1 MTKEPE
7 TLEARLLRKYKS
19 QRIPETG
26 YLKLSKRQIRECKKQ
41 FELKGSLPHTLDAE
55 VSITLFA
62 SFLLL
67 LGFYSLQRF
76 ENNIDIETES
86 QIIIENIEIPETQQ
100 FETPPPPARPSV
112 PVESE
117 DDDLADDLT
126 IEETDLD
133 NFDAWDAPPPP
144 PSGPQV
150 KFIPY
155 DDPPR
160 PLFPIRPVYPD
171 IAQEAGIEGQV
182 LVQCFID
189 KTGKVKE
196 TIVLKGIPNT
206 GLNEAAVDALRK
218 TRFRPAKQ
226 RETKVGVWI
235 TIPIN
240 FKLQN

>member
-1 MTKEPE
+1 MNIKNLTPFSSLVSFILKK
-7 TLEARLLRKYKS
+7 A
-19 QRIPETG
+19 
-26 YLKLSKRQIRECKKQ
+26 KLSSES
-41 FELKGSLPHTLDAE
+41 LKTKYSTVLRVGVLIS
-55 VSITLFA
+55 SIF
-62 SFLLL
+62 LL
-67 LGFYSLQRF
+67 LGFYGLQRF
-76 ENNIDIETES
+76 ENNIQIETES

-100 FETPPPPARPSV
+100 FDTPPPPARPSV

-117 DDDLADDLT
+117 DEDLADDLT

-160 PLFPIRPVYPD
+160 PLFPIKPVYPD

-189 KTGKVKE
+189 EKGRVKE
-196 TIVLKGIPNT
+196 TIILKGIPNT
-206 GLNEAAVDALRK
+206 GLNEAAEEALRK

-226 RETKVGVWI
+226 RERAVGVWI

>member
-1 MTKEPE
+1 MDFE
-7 TLEARLLRKYKS
+7 TIKKVLSKINPFSKLVDFLLSRA
-19 QRIPETG
+19 
-26 YLKLSKRQIRECKKQ
+26 KLSEKTLKQ
-41 FELKGSLPHTLDAE
+41 KYSTVLRIGALFGCILTLL
-55 VSITLFA
+55 S
-62 SFLLL
+62 
-67 LGFYSLQRF
+67 FYSLQRF
-76 ENNIDIETES
+76 ENDIEIETEG

-100 FETPPPPARPSV
+100 FETPPPPARPSI

-155 DDPPR
+155 DKAPV
-160 PLFPIRPVYPD
+160 PLMPIRPKYPD

-189 KTGKVKE
+189 KKGKVTE
-196 TIVLKGIPNT
+196 TIILKGIPNT
-206 GLNEAAVDALRK
+206 GLNESAVEALRK

-240 FKLQN
+240 FTLQN